1 MSLRRPEAPP
11 SSGATTSTPL
21 STPPTHPPGD
31 AAEALSVAVVVG
43 PHGVRGWVRVHL
55 HAPGSKALRPGLVAT
70 LRASQASG
78 EDLKTKISSVDPVP
92 GKPLLRVHFAGIDDR
107 DQAEALRGREVW
119 LARKDLPALKPD
131 EFYLADL
138 IGLSV
143 ERLRPEGR
151 IQPLGTVVGLT
162 SNGAQDLLEVEYE
175 PPGRRRDT
183 WLLPVLPQ
191 FIVEIEGRLR
201 VDLPLGMLPDALA
214 DGDEHDDEPEPDGQN
229 EPDEQDGDAEPVA

>member
-1 MSLRRPEAPP
+1 MSPRRPEAPP
-11 SSGATTSTPL
+11 SSGATASTTSITP
-21 STPPTHPPGD
+21 TTPPGD
-31 AAEALSVAVVVG
+31 AADALSVAVVVG

-70 LRASQASG
+70 LRASQAG
-78 EDLKTKISSVDPVP
+78 GDDLKTKISSVDPVP

-107 DQAEALRGREVW
+107 DRAEALRGREVW
-119 LARKDLPALKPD
+119 LARADLPALKPD

-214 DGDEHDDEPEPDGQN
+214 DGDEHDDDEPGEPV
-229 EPDEQDGDAEPVA
+229 DERDGDAEPAA